1 MATWTLVLW
10 IGVFGN
16 TALTLDGFENKS
28 DCELFLD
35 DLIVMFENQEHRPEY
50 EIGGDCHENK
60 DGVIRFDD

>member
-10 IGVFGN
+10 LGVFGN
-16 TALTLDGFENKS
+16 TVLTMDGFESKS

-35 DLIVMFENQEHRPEY
+35 DLIAIVATQEHDEEY